1 MVIDEIAKRKA
12 AGEAF
17 DCECICPRCGNHTVC
32 RDRCGVDDVNLC
44 VCDGPP
50 WNSAAGPCT
59 PIDPEGDGAPW

>member
-1 MVIDEIAKRKA
+1 
-12 AGEAF
+12 
-17 DCECICPRCGNHTVC
+17 VC